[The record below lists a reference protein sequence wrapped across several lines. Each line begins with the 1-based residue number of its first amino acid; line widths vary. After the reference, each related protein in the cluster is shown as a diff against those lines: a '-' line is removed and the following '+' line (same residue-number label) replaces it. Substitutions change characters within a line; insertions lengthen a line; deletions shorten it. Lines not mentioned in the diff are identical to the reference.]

1 MVAEGG
7 PVLNSPYISFRLGT
21 QAHPSTPGVSLGLST
36 SAHLLPATWVT
47 LRSTEASI

>member
-21 QAHPSTPGVSLGLST
+21 QTHPSTPGVSLGLSN
-36 SAHLLPATWVT
+36 SVHLLPATWAT
-47 LRSTEASI
+47 LRSMEVSI